1 MGMAVH
7 VQTCEIYALKP
18 LVIML
23 DFPFLRSGMG
33 GISTL
38 SGSRFGRALSI
49 QHYSQQALRAGI
61 RQRQLTEIRAKLNP
75 GLPPFNTHQPVAF
88 RIRFRCGHLQT
99 SDEDLSST
107 SLAAV
112 LPKVQF
118 RLHDI
123 VIIVVVPFK
132 PLAFNLARGPH
143 LKAIRALWRYYASNM
158 GRVRRKRTGQRT

>member
-1 MGMAVH
+1 
-7 VQTCEIYALKP
+7 
-18 LVIML
+18 ML

-38 SGSRFGRALSI
+38 SSSRFGRALSM
-49 QHYSQQALRAGI
+49 QHYSRQALRAGI
-61 RQRQLTEIRAKLNP
+61 RQRQLTEICAKLNT
-75 GLPPFNTHQPVAF
+75 GLPSFNTHQPVAL

-99 SDEDLSST
+99 RATRTLLNFT
-107 SLAAV
+107 GHRLI

-143 LKAIRALWRYYASNM
+143 LKAIRALWRYYASSM
-158 GRVRRKRTGQRT
+158 GRVRRMRTGQRTR